1 VTRPIR
7 AGADAAPAAPQAAA
21 QPPDRQPP
29 DRQPPDRQPP
39 DRRDARPRRVVASL
53 TLAALAYAVMQMMVV
68 PALPAIQRDLGAS
81 PDAVAWLISAFL
93 ISTAVSTPLL
103 GRLGDRLGKGRV
115 LILALAIFTLGS
127 LLGAL
132 ADSLGTLIAARVLQ
146 GCGGAV
152 FPLAYGLARDTLPPD
167 RVAVAIGTISGSFGI
182 GGSAGLVLSGPLVD
196 HVSWHAIFWVGI
208 AMSLAAIPFV
218 SANVPLGTRRPP
230 SRFFDLRLLRLRPVW
245 AANAIGV
252 LCGFGMYATGY
263 LVPQLVQ
270 SDPADGDVGFA
281 ASVTATSLF
290 LLPAL
295 LTGLGA
301 GIWAGALTRRFGAR
315 LPLMLGALGM
325 VAGYALLAFAHGQ
338 EWTVVLGTLLAH
350 GIGLNLLLA
359 AMANAV
365 VSAVPA
371 DRTGEAAGVNTMLR
385 TVGGALG
392 GQVVAAVAL
401 IGAVGGHPASGGF
414 TLAFGL
420 CGCLLALAVVLAALI
435 PRERQL

>member
-1 VTRPIR
+1 
-7 AGADAAPAAPQAAA
+7 
-21 QPPDRQPP
+21 
-29 DRQPPDRQPP
+29 
-39 DRRDARPRRVVASL
+39 
-53 TLAALAYAVMQMMVV
+53 MQMMVV
-68 PALPAIQRDLGAS
+68 PALPAIQRDLGAGS
-81 PDAVAWLISAFL
+81 DAVAWLISAFL

-103 GRLGDRLGKGRV
+103 GRLGDRFGKGRV
-115 LILALAIFTLGS
+115 LILALGIFTFGS

-132 ADSLGTLIAARVLQ
+132 SGSLGTLIAARVLQ

-182 GGSAGLVLSGPLVD
+182 GGSAGLVLAGPLVD

-218 SANVPLGTRRPP
+218 VMNVPLGTRRPP
-230 SRFFDLRLLRLRPVW
+230 SRFFDLALLRLRPVW

-252 LCGFGMYATGY
+252 LGGFGMYATGY

-270 SDPADGDVGFA
+270 GDPAEGGFGFA
-281 ASVTATSLF
+281 AGVTATSLF

-295 LTGLGA
+295 LSGLGA
-301 GIWAGALTRRFGAR
+301 GIWAGALTRRFGSPR
-315 LPLMLGALGM
+315 VPLILGALGM
-325 VAGYALLAFAHGQ
+325 AAGYALLAFAHGQ
-338 EWTVVLGTLLAH
+338 EWTVIAGTLLAH

-401 IGAVGGHPASGGF
+401 IGAGTAGLPTSEGF
-414 TLAFGL
+414 TLAFAL
-420 CGCLLALAVVLAALI
+420 CGCLLALAACLATLI
-435 PRERQL
+435 PRQRQL

>member
-1 VTRPIR
+1 
-7 AGADAAPAAPQAAA
+7 
-21 QPPDRQPP
+21 
-29 DRQPPDRQPP
+29 
-39 DRRDARPRRVVASL
+39 
-53 TLAALAYAVMQMMVV
+53 MQMMVV

-81 PDAVAWLISAFL
+81 SDAVAWLISAFL

-103 GRLGDRLGKGRV
+103 GRLGDRVGKGRV
-115 LILALAIFTLGS
+115 LILALGIFMLGS

-132 ADSLGTLIAARVLQ
+132 AGSLGTLIAARALQ

-152 FPLAYGLARDTLPPD
+152 FPLAYGLARDTLPAD

-208 AMSLAAIPFV
+208 AMPVAAIPFV
-218 SANVPLGTRRPP
+218 AMNVPLGTRRPP
-230 SRFFDLRLLRLRPVW
+230 SRFFDLALLRLRPVW

-270 SDPADGDVGFA
+270 GDPADGGAGFA
-281 ASVTATSLF
+281 AGVTTTSLF

-295 LTGLGA
+295 ISGLGA
-301 GIWAGALTRRFGAR
+301 GIWAGALTRRFGSPR
-315 LPLMLGALGM
+315 VPLILGALGM
-325 VAGYALLAFAHGQ
+325 VAGYALLAFAHDR
-338 EWTVVLGTLLAH
+338 EWTVIAGTLLAH

-385 TVGGALG
+385 TLGGALG
-392 GQVVAAVAL
+392 GQLVAAVAL
-401 IGAVGGHPASGGF
+401 AGAGAAGLPTSQGF
-414 TLAFGL
+414 TLAFAL
-420 CGCLLALAVVLAALI
+420 CGCLLALAAFLATLI
-435 PRERQL
+435 PRERRL

>member
-1 VTRPIR
+1 
-7 AGADAAPAAPQAAA
+7 
-21 QPPDRQPP
+21 
-29 DRQPPDRQPP
+29 
-39 DRRDARPRRVVASL
+39 
-53 TLAALAYAVMQMMVV
+53 MQMMVV

-81 PDAVAWLISAFL
+81 ADAVAWLISAFL
-93 ISTAVSTPLL
+93 ISTAISTPLL
-103 GRLGDRLGKGRV
+103 GRLGDRFGKGRV
-115 LILALAIFTLGS
+115 LIAALLVFTLGS

-132 ADSLGTLIAARVLQ
+132 AGTLETLIAARVLQ

-208 AMSLAAIPFV
+208 AMPLVAIPFV
-218 SANVPLGTRRPP
+218 ALNVPLGTRRPP
-230 SRFFDLRLLRLRPVW
+230 SRFFDLALLRLRPVW

-270 SDPADGDVGFA
+270 ADPADAGTGFA
-281 ASVTATSLF
+281 AGVTTTSLF

-295 LTGLGA
+295 LAGLGA
-301 GIWAGALTRRFGAR
+301 GIWAGSLTRRFGAR
-315 LPLMLGALGM
+315 LPLTLGALGM
-325 VAGYALLAFAHGQ
+325 VAGYALLAFAHGTA
-338 EWTVVLGTLLAH
+338 WTVILGTLLAH

-401 IGAVGGHPASGGF
+401 VGAGAAGLPTDEGF
-414 TLAFGL
+414 TLAFAL
-420 CGCLLALAVVLAALI
+420 CACLLALAAFLATLI
-435 PRERQL
+435 PRQRQL

>member
-1 VTRPIR
+1 
-7 AGADAAPAAPQAAA
+7 
-21 QPPDRQPP
+21 
-29 DRQPPDRQPP
+29 
-39 DRRDARPRRVVASL
+39 
-53 TLAALAYAVMQMMVV
+53 MQMMVV
-68 PALPAIQRDLGAS
+68 PALPAIQHDLGAS
-81 PDAVAWLISAFL
+81 SDAVAWLISAFL

-103 GRLGDRLGKGRV
+103 GRLGDRVGKGRV

-132 ADSLGTLIAARVLQ
+132 AGSLGTLIAARALQ

-152 FPLAYGLARDTLPPD
+152 FPLAYGLARDTLPAD

-182 GGSAGLVLSGPLVD
+182 GGSAGLVLAGPLVD

-208 AMSLAAIPFV
+208 AMPVVAIPFV
-218 SANVPLGTRRPP
+218 ALNVPLGTRRPP
-230 SRFFDLRLLRLRPVW
+230 SRFFDLALLRLRPVW

-270 SDPADGDVGFA
+270 GDPAVGGAGFG
-281 ASVTATSLF
+281 ASVTTTSLF

-295 LTGLGA
+295 LSGLGA
-301 GIWAGALTRRFGAR
+301 GIWAGSLTRRFGSPR
-315 LPLMLGALGM
+315 VPLILGALGM

-338 EWTVVLGTLLAH
+338 EWTVILGTLLAH

-401 IGAVGGHPASGGF
+401 VGAGAAGLPTGEGF
-414 TLAFGL
+414 TLAFAL
-420 CGCLLALAVVLAALI
+420 CGCLLALAAFLATLI
-435 PRERQL
+435 PRERRL

>member
-1 VTRPIR
+1 
-7 AGADAAPAAPQAAA
+7 
-21 QPPDRQPP
+21 
-29 DRQPPDRQPP
+29 
-39 DRRDARPRRVVASL
+39 
-53 TLAALAYAVMQMMVV
+53 LAALAYAVMQMMVV

-81 PDAVAWLISAFL
+81 SDAVAWLISAFL

-103 GRLGDRLGKGRV
+103 GRLGDRFGKGRV
-115 LILALAIFTLGS
+115 LILALGIFTVGS

-132 ADSLGTLIAARVLQ
+132 SGSLGTLIAARVLQ

-208 AMSLAAIPFV
+208 AMALAAIPFV
-218 SANVPLGTRRPP
+218 AMNVPLGTRRPP
-230 SRFFDLRLLRLRPVW
+230 SRFFDLALLRLRPVW

-252 LCGFGMYATGY
+252 LGGFGMYATGY

-270 SDPADGDVGFA
+270 GDPAEGGFGFA
-281 ASVTATSLF
+281 AGVTATSLF

-295 LTGLGA
+295 LSGLGA
-301 GIWAGALTRRFGAR
+301 GIWAGALTRRFGSPR
-315 LPLMLGALGM
+315 VPLILGALGM
-325 VAGYALLAFAHGQ
+325 AAGYALLTFAHGQ
-338 EWTVVLGTLLAH
+338 EWTVIVGTLLAH

-401 IGAVGGHPASGGF
+401 VGAGAAGLPTSQGF
-414 TLAFGL
+414 TLAFAL
-420 CGCLLALAVVLAALI
+420 CGCLLALAAFLATLI
-435 PRERQL
+435 PRQRQL

>member
-1 VTRPIR
+1 ML
-7 AGADAAPAAPQAAA
+7 
-21 QPPDRQPP
+21 
-29 DRQPPDRQPP
+29 
-39 DRRDARPRRVVASL
+39 ASL

-81 PDAVAWLISAFL
+81 PDAVAWLVTAYL
-93 ISTAVSTPLL
+93 LSTAVSTPLL

-115 LILALAIFTLGS
+115 LVLALVVFMAGS

-132 ADSLGTLIAARVLQ
+132 SGSLGPLVVARVLQ

-152 FPLAYGLARDTLPPD
+152 FPLAYGLARDVLPPE

-196 HVSWHAIFWVGI
+196 HVSWHALFWVGI
-208 AMSLAAIPFV
+208 AMPLVAIPALV
-218 SANVPLGTRRPP
+218 AWVPLGGPRPP
-230 SRFFDLRLLRLRPVW
+230 ARLFDLRLLTLPAVW
-245 AANAIGV
+245 PANAIGV
-252 LCGFGMYATGY
+252 LAGFGMYATGY

-270 SDPADGDVGFA
+270 ADPARGDVGFG
-281 ASVTATSLF
+281 ASVTATSLY

-295 LTGLGA
+295 LAGLGA
-301 GIWAGALTRRFGAR
+301 GMLGGRLTRRFGPR
-315 LPLMLGALGM
+315 LPLTLGAATM
-325 VAGYALLAFAHGQ
+325 VAGYALLAFAHG
-338 EWTVVLGTLLAH
+338 VPGPVYLGTLLAH

-365 VSAVPA
+365 VAAVPA
-371 DRTGEAAGVNTMLR
+371 ERTGEAAGVNTTLR

-401 IGAVGGHPASGGF
+401 VGAGAGGLPTSGGF

-420 CGCLLALAVVLAALI
+420 CGLLLALAVVLARRL
-435 PRERQL
+435 